1 MICGVS
7 RGASAMR
14 FPDVEIIMHAD
25 SAARLTDFCRK
36 RLHDISTSVVER
48 SIGLG
53 RGVDDGLGSLSIGGR
68 LEWTC
73 RCDGPA

>member
-25 SAARLTDFCRK
+25 SAARLT
-36 RLHDISTSVVER
+36 TSVRNVFTT
-48 SIGLG
+48 SLPPLWKDQSDLA
-53 RGVDDGLGSLSIGGR
+53 GVSMMD
-68 LEWTC
+68 
-73 RCDGPA
+73 